1 MKVYMSGIEGNED
14 NIMKLL
20 DAGYPIKYLMASYLS
35 LRKRQDSIEKIIKL
49 RKQYG
54 VHLILDSGAHAVVYE
69 ENAKKEKGK
78 DSWHAINKDVAA
90 IKDDPDTYVDSYIEF
105 LEKNREMYDIA
116 VEFDIQ
122 GTVGDEK
129 VNEWREK
136 FLSKGLP
143 ILFVMHLKTGDVQ
156 EFVDKWHEKGLQYI
170 GFGGANGMEDKVKAI
185 TKHAQ
190 DLGMWVHWFGY
201 TPLDL
206 FRRSNADSV
215 DSTSWLAA
223 PKLAE
228 VYTHRGKQL
237 TSWNIKDNPI
247 KFKAIL
253 KDDVF
258 KVFDQKDFER
268 RLSEKKYYYISYY
281 SLKEFALWNEEN
293 SKTANVKKYETQ
305 LELSK
310 TGEIQLPTWAQDFD
324 KMGRPKAIYLNA
336 RYNATKH
343 AVTAKGLHQNALVCH
358 NCAIND
364 RCPVASTDPNNDLCL
379 DGEVF
384 IAGDN
389 KDIMDYN
396 VGDRLFARDGY
407 ADVEGVSER
416 DYDGDMYEI
425 KASGILSFKATPSH
439 PLYVVRRRG
448 SNNKVTFI
456 EEGWKEVKD
465 LISGNLYSVSGR
477 DYLVIPRLKGLYDNV
492 TLGGYTV
499 DKDLAWALGLYIAE
513 GSTYINYK
521 KSYYNGCIY
530 LNKNEIELAE
540 RFRNVLKGIGIKTFV
555 RNSKTALVVYFHGKK
570 FIEMLS
576 SFGKKAWLKE
586 IPEEILLVK
595 DSSILESLLKGYE
608 EGDGCIYGNN
618 ISMSTVSKKLAY
630 QVQLANARLGRFVY
644 ISKMHDKGEGVIEGR
659 IVNIHTAYNVVYS
672 NSDSKTKRHVL
683 EEDRILV
690 PIISKKKFTFTGKV
704 YNLQTSKSEYLA
716 NNIISHNCYFIPYW
730 KSLGE
735 KTRNREQLRKTLEE
749 IVANDIVRLNYQ
761 QYQEAQL
768 GQGIDKSTLSLQNLI
783 LKELELLARFNG
795 GSNNII
801 MNVDKQQIN
810 FGNIDEELNSVRQE
824 YGEEFA
830 SKIKKKLESEDG
842 SNEY

>member
-364 RCPVASTDPNNDLCL
+364 RCPVASTDPNNDLCFFL
-379 DGEVF
+379 PF
-384 IAGDN
+384 
-389 KDIMDYN
+389 
-396 VGDRLFARDGY
+396 
-407 ADVEGVSER
+407 
-416 DYDGDMYEI
+416 
-425 KASGILSFKATPSH
+425 
-439 PLYVVRRRG
+439 
-448 SNNKVTFI
+448 
-456 EEGWKEVKD
+456 
-465 LISGNLYSVSGR
+465 
-477 DYLVIPRLKGLYDNV
+477 
-492 TLGGYTV
+492 
-499 DKDLAWALGLYIAE
+499 
-513 GSTYINYK
+513 
-521 KSYYNGCIY
+521 
-530 LNKNEIELAE
+530 
-540 RFRNVLKGIGIKTFV
+540 
-555 RNSKTALVVYFHGKK
+555 
-570 FIEMLS
+570 
-576 SFGKKAWLKE
+576 
-586 IPEEILLVK
+586 
-595 DSSILESLLKGYE
+595 
-608 EGDGCIYGNN
+608 
-618 ISMSTVSKKLAY
+618 
-630 QVQLANARLGRFVY
+630 
-644 ISKMHDKGEGVIEGR
+644 
-659 IVNIHTAYNVVYS
+659 
-672 NSDSKTKRHVL
+672 
-683 EEDRILV
+683 
-690 PIISKKKFTFTGKV
+690 
-704 YNLQTSKSEYLA
+704 
-716 NNIISHNCYFIPYW
+716 W

-795 GSNNII
+795 GSSNII